1 MRGQTNQ
8 EKTVDFTGRK
18 VTIMGLG
25 IAGGGVADALFFLRA
40 GATVTVTDKKTEEEL
55 ARSVEQLAGNPVVF
69 HLGGH
74 QEQDFIDADL
84 VVRNPGVPDNSP
96 YLEMARSHGVPVEM
110 GSGIFAEY
118 ADMSRLIGVTGTKGK
133 STTTAL
139 IHRVLQTKYPNAYHG
154 GDVDGSPTL
163 FVENANR
170 GDWGVMELSSWRL
183 EGMAPHKKSPHIAVI
198 TSIAQ
203 DHLNRYESY
212 EAYKASKKL
221 IFAFQG
227 KDDIAI
233 LNYDSDY
240 LRGASAEVPSRLMWF
255 SATSRPTVPPG
266 EVGCFIE
273 EGSIHYGDETF
284 PYDSLKAKTMH
295 HPGNIAATLSV
306 AMVLGIPFASA
317 REAIEGFEGLFGR
330 LQKVTQLEGVPFYND
345 TAATN
350 PYATKQSISTVGAEG
365 LALIVGGEDKDLDFS
380 ELAASLK
387 NVPFVFLLP
396 GTASDKLLAS
406 ATSMGVTHIQTVATL
421 QEAVAGAWAASPKAV
436 LFSPGAASFNM
447 FKNEFDRG
455 EQFIREVERL
465 EHDER

>member
-1 MRGQTNQ
+1 MRGKTNQ
-8 EKTVDFTGRK
+8 EKTIDFSGKR

-40 GATVTVTDKKTEEEL
+40 GAQVTVTDKKNEVEL
-55 ARSVEQLAGNPVVF
+55 ARSLEQLKGEPITF
-69 HLGGH
+69 HFGGH
-74 QEQDFIDADL
+74 QDQDFIDTDL
-84 VVRNPGVPDNSP
+84 VVRNPGVPENSP
-96 YLEMARSHGVPVEM
+96 YLQMARSHGVPVEM

-163 FVENANR
+163 FIENANK

-221 IFAFQG
+221 IFAFQNS
-227 KDDIAI
+227 DDFAI

-240 LRGASAEVPSRLMWF
+240 LRDAAPEVPSRIIWF
-255 SATSRPTVPPG
+255 SGTTRPQTPPG
-266 EVGCFIE
+266 KIGCFIE
-273 EGSIHYGDETF
+273 NGIIHYGEEEF
-284 PYDSLKAKTMH
+284 PYKDLKTKTMH

-306 AMVLGIPFASA
+306 AMVLGILFTTA
-317 REAIEGFEGLFGR
+317 REAIVR
-330 LQKVTQLEGVPFYND
+330 TRR
-345 TAATN
+345 TAPRHLKPWA
-350 PYATKQSISTVGAEG
+350 IRCLVLGA
-365 LALIVGGEDKDLDFS
+365 
-380 ELAASLK
+380 
-387 NVPFVFLLP
+387 
-396 GTASDKLLAS
+396 
-406 ATSMGVTHIQTVATL
+406 
-421 QEAVAGAWAASPKAV
+421 AV
-436 LFSPGAASFNM
+436 L
-447 FKNEFDRG
+447 RY
-455 EQFIREVERL
+455 
-465 EHDER
+465 